1 MNMAS
6 VGKEKK
12 NEPEAFN
19 LQQEI
24 KKQREKLE
32 ELLELDQKEGKIIQ
46 ELNYAKKQLAQAE
59 RELVIC
65 QQKEIDLTKAAELRY
80 HSIPS

>member
-1 MNMAS
+1 MSMAG
-6 VGKEKK
+6 VEKDKE

-32 ELLELDQKEGKIIQ
+32 ELLELDRKESKIIQ
-46 ELNYAKKQLAQAE
+46 ELNYAKKQLAQTE

-80 HSIPS
+80 HVIPS